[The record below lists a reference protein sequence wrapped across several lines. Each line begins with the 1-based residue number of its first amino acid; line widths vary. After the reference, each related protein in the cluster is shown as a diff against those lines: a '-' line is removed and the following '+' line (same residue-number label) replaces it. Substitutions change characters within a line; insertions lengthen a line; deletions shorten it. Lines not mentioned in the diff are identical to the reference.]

1 MIEVSKVI
9 TPAPME
15 GHGGYNRSSRVQAAG
30 SSPALPLL
38 EHAARIVP
46 LPSAPAPIVIADY
59 GASEGRNSLAP
70 MGVAIGAL
78 RDRVG
83 RERAISVIHTDLP
96 DSDFTALFQ
105 LLASDPVSYTHLDSA
120 AFASA
125 VGRSF
130 YQQILPSDSVTLGWS
145 SWAVQWL
152 SCVPTTIPDQ
162 LQVACSSD
170 SAARAAFAR
179 QADEDW
185 RSFLAH
191 RGCEMRAGARL
202 VVLTMARDDAG
213 DFGYRPLLQAMY
225 ATLLELVDH
234 RLVRADEAHRM
245 VIPTV
250 GRTREE
256 FAAPFGHDGHFAG
269 LGIEHLDVF
278 NGEDR
283 IWLEFER
290 NRDAQTFGA
299 QWAAFSRAS
308 VFPTLAAELEGGRTD
323 PRASA
328 FVERME
334 AGVAQRMAVA
344 PERMQIPL
352 GKMVFAKGPG

>member
-1 MIEVSKVI
+1 
-9 TPAPME
+9 
-15 GHGGYNRSSRVQAAG
+15 
-30 SSPALPLL
+30 
-38 EHAARIVP
+38 
-46 LPSAPAPIVIADY
+46 
-59 GASEGRNSLAP
+59 
-70 MGVAIGAL
+70 
-78 RDRVG
+78 
-83 RERAISVIHTDLP
+83 
-96 DSDFTALFQ
+96 
-105 LLASDPVSYTHLDSA
+105 
-120 AFASA
+120 
-125 VGRSF
+125 
-130 YQQILPSDSVTLGWS
+130 
-145 SWAVQWL
+145 
-152 SCVPTTIPDQ
+152 
-162 LQVACSSD
+162 
-170 SAARAAFAR
+170 
-179 QADEDW
+179 
-185 RSFLAH
+185 
-191 RGCEMRAGARL
+191 
-202 VVLTMARDDAG
+202 
-213 DFGYRPLLQAMY
+213 MY

-256 FAAPFGHDGHFAG
+256 FAAPFGRDGHFSG

-323 PRASA
+323 PRASE
-328 FVERME
+328 FVQRME
-334 AGVAQRMAVA
+334 AGVAKRMAAA